1 MTRRRLNTN
10 GLMAPNAGRTRGRL
24 ALRYAPLA
32 SAISAILVGGVP
44 AAHAAEE
51 AEVGGLE
58 EIVVTAQKKTEN
70 MQDVP
75 ISISVFDSQSIEQ
88 LHINGIDDYVK
99 YSPSVSYVRSQGQG
113 SNGQPGD
120 THLYMRGVVSG
131 GDGNHSGSQPSVGTY
146 LDEQPVT
153 TIDGTPEIHVYDMA
167 RIEVLEGPQGTLF
180 GASSESGTIR
190 MITNK
195 PDPSKF
201 SGGYDISGDAV
212 QHGGLGYSL
221 EGFANIPLSPI
232 AAVRLVGWDVK
243 DAGYIDNVAGT
254 SLNAGI
260 VNGVR
265 TFPTWNASNGGT
277 PGTVG
282 VVGAG
287 AISNAAYVKN
297 NYNTA
302 ETRGGRAALQLNLTD
317 NWTITPTVM
326 GQNVST
332 EGFFG
337 YDPMIGPLE
346 VTHFGPEYSNDSW
359 MQSAMTVEG
368 KVSNF
373 DIVYAGAYMKR
384 TEHTVADYADYG
396 YFYDAKT
403 TYGSTWVGNNGKPI
417 MPQQIVIGNNLF
429 EKWSQELRVTTPQEY
444 PVKATAGVFV
454 ERQQHNILQ
463 DYLMPGYGFTSL
475 GGGNPNGFAEALSV
489 PGHDN
494 TIWLTDE
501 TRVDRDKAVFA
512 QVTWDITSQWSLSGG
527 ERYYKYDNTLEGFY
541 GYSAAYSP
549 GGSGQEQCFM
559 AATTVGAPCTNLD
572 NRVTAKGHVPKVNLT
587 YKITPDAMV
596 YATWSKG
603 FRPGGVNRTE
613 AVGVGPYQADFL
625 TNYEIGWKT
634 EWFGHHLRWNGA
646 MFDEE
651 WKNFQFAFLGPNSV
665 TIIENAGNARIRGI
679 ENEIEWAAMDDLSLS
694 SSFTFVDPRLT
705 QNYCGEAAPDG
716 QPATSNPCPAG
727 EVSATPYPPQAPSGT
742 NLPIV
747 PKFKANAVA
756 RYSLPEVQEW
766 KPFVQAA
773 YVYQTQTAPQLR
785 LADAAYFGKVPAYG
799 LLDLASGVTKNATTI
814 QFLISNATDRLAQL
828 TRFEACTA
836 AICTEPYAI
845 PAQPRT
851 FTLKFGQKF

>member
-1 MTRRRLNTN
+1 MTRRLTTA
-10 GLMAPNAGRTRGRL
+10 GLRALNAGRKRGRH

-32 SAISAILVGGVP
+32 SAISAILAGGMP
-44 AAHAAEE
+44 MAHAATETE
-51 AEVGGLE
+51 AGGLE
-58 EIVVTAQKKTEN
+58 EIVVTAQKKSEN
-70 MQDVP
+70 LQDVP
-75 ISISVFDSQSIEQ
+75 ISISVFDAQALEQ

-120 THLYMRGVVSG
+120 SHIYMRGVVSG

-153 TIDGTPEIHVYDMA
+153 TIDGTPEIHIYDMA

-180 GASSESGTIR
+180 GASSEAGTIR
-190 MITNK
+190 LISNK
-195 PDPSKF
+195 ADPTKF
-201 SGGYDISGDAV
+201 AAGYDVSGSAV
-212 QHGGLGYSL
+212 QHGGLGYSV
-221 EGFANIPLSPI
+221 EGFVNIPLTSI

-265 TFPTWNASNGGT
+265 TFPTWNAANGGT
-277 PGTVG
+277 GAI
-282 VVGAG
+282 GAG
-287 AISNAAYVKN
+287 SISNAAYVKN
-297 NYNTA
+297 NYNTV
-302 ETRGGRAALQLNLTD
+302 ETKGGRVALQVNLND
-317 NWTITPTVM
+317 SWTVTPTVM
-326 GQNVST
+326 GQTMST

-337 YDPMIGPLE
+337 YDPAIGPLK
-346 VTHFGPEYSNDSW
+346 VTHFGPESSDDSW
-359 MQSAMTVEG
+359 VQSALTVEG
-368 KVSNF
+368 KVANF

-384 TEHTVADYADYG
+384 TQHSIADYADYG

-403 TYGSTWVGNNGKPI
+403 TYASGWVGNDGKPI
-417 MPQQIVIGNNLF
+417 MPQQIVIANNAF
-429 EKWSQELRVTTPQEY
+429 EKWSNELRVTTPQEY

-454 ERQQHNILQ
+454 QRQQHNISQ

-475 GGGNPNGFAEALSV
+475 AGGNPNGFASALSV

-501 TRVDRDKAVFA
+501 TRVDRDRAVFA
-512 QVTWDITSQWSLSGG
+512 QLTWDITSQWALSGG
-527 ERYYKYDNTLEGFY
+527 LRYYKYDNTLEGYY

-549 GGSGQEQCFM
+549 HGSGQEQCGTPPTPP
-559 AATTVGAPCTNLD
+559 TTVGAPCTNLD
-572 NRVTAKGHVPKVNLT
+572 NRVAAKGHVPRVNLT
-587 YKITPDAMV
+587 YKITPEAMV

-613 AVGVGPYQADFL
+613 APGVGPYQADFL

-646 MFDEE
+646 VFDEE
-651 WKNFQFAFLGPNSV
+651 WKNFQFSFLGPSSV

-679 ENEIEWAAMDDLSLS
+679 ENEIQWAATDALSINT
-694 SSFTFVDPRLT
+694 SFTFLDPRLT
-705 QNYCGEAAPDG
+705 QNYCGEADPATG
-716 QPATSNPCPAG
+716 QPATTNPCPAG
-727 EVSATPYPPQAPSGT
+727 LASPVPYTPQAPGGT
-742 NLPIV
+742 NLPVV
-747 PKFKANAVA
+747 PKFKGNVVA
-756 RYSLPEVQEW
+756 RYSLPEVREW
-766 KPFVQAA
+766 KPYAQAA
-773 YVYQTQTAPQLR
+773 FVYQNGTAPQLR
-785 LADAAYFGKVPAYG
+785 VADAADFGRVPAYG
-799 LLDLASGVTKNATTI
+799 LLDLSGGIERNGTAI
-814 QFLISNATDRLAQL
+814 QLVITNATDKLAQL

-851 FTLKFGQKF
+851 FTIKFGQKF